1 MKKCKVSI
9 CGCKAIEAMVYDYW
23 NGFAM
28 PYIAFSEVQKF
39 VDEYTNEFVE
49 ITFSDG
55 VLKLYDMQESHTELI
70 YPMTIEGEVVYDLGH
85 IGYCFE
91 IVEDAIT
98 ESISY
103 IEDDQ
108 VVVAVRSN
116 QPFEG
121 AEFDGEMFV
130 LYNQFKLN

>member
-1 MKKCKVSI
+1 MKDCKVNI
-9 CGCKAIEAMVYDYW
+9 CGCKGVEALVYDFW

-28 PYIAFSEVQKF
+28 PYIKF
-39 VDEYTNEFVE
+39 KDIQFFADEYSNEFVE
-49 ITFSDG
+49 ITFNDG

-70 YPMTIEGEVVYDLGH
+70 YPITIDGEVLYDLGH
-85 IGYCFE
+85 LGYCFE
-91 IVEDAIT
+91 IIEDAIT

-116 QPFEG
+116 LPFEG

-130 LYNQFKLN
+130 LYNQFNLK

>member
-1 MKKCKVSI
+1 MKDCKVNI
-9 CGCKAIEAMVYDYW
+9 CGCKGVEALVYDFW

-28 PYIAFSEVQKF
+28 PYIKF
-39 VDEYTNEFVE
+39 KDIQFFADEYSNEFVE
-49 ITFSDG
+49 ITFS
-55 VLKLYDMQESHTELI
+55 V
-70 YPMTIEGEVVYDLGH
+70 
-85 IGYCFE
+85 GYCFE
-91 IVEDAIT
+91 IIEDAIT

-116 QPFEG
+116 LPFEG